1 MLTGKRMNTYYTGK
15 HASRYNRT
23 WRTFSQ
29 KTLSATLSAIDA
41 EALQQRAST
50 RERPLRILDAACGTG
65 LLLEQFS
72 HLFPQAELYGIDE
85 SQAMLAQA
93 AQLLQD
99 SPHVHLVRAS
109 LGGGERAG
117 LPFALASFDLITCT
131 NTWHYPKDP
140 AARLEGLGLLLVSA
154 GQVAIEDYVLCGFLF
169 LGKPL
174 SG

>member
-1 MLTGKRMNTYYTGK
+1 MYHLW
-15 HASRYNRT
+15 HCH
-23 WRTFSQ
+23 
-29 KTLSATLSAIDA
+29 KTLAKQSNVLYDH
-41 EALQQRAST
+41 QQPN
-50 RERPLRILDAACGTG
+50 E
-65 LLLEQFS
+65 
-72 HLFPQAELYGIDE
+72 
-85 SQAMLAQA
+85 
-93 AQLLQD
+93 
-99 SPHVHLVRAS
+99 HLVQAS
-109 LGGGERAG
+109 LSGGETAG